1 MKRKKRR
8 RNQNNHLAVRKER
21 YLGEAVHCFSGNIYV
36 PEDWERIE
44 LVMMEYMTQKQAK
57 KAIIDI
63 GNRMYVRN
71 FVAANDGNISIR
83 TGENEVW
90 ATPTGV
96 SKGFMKK
103 KMLVK
108 LDLYGNILE
117 GTHRPSSEIKMHLR
131 AYRENEDIRSV
142 CHAHPPVCTCFAI
155 AGIPLDAPV
164 LAEAI
169 ITLGDVPVAP
179 YAELGTEEVP
189 EAIAPYCHTHNGVL
203 LANHG
208 AVTWAE
214 DAYSAYYRLESME
227 YYANILM
234 ITDKILERQ
243 NRLSADQIER
253 LIGMREK
260 FGIKRGG
267 RPKL

>member
-1 MKRKKRR
+1 MSRSGYMSEKK
-8 RNQNNHLAVRKER
+8 
-21 YLGEAVHCFSGNIYV
+21 
-36 PEDWERIE
+36 
-44 LVMMEYMTQKQAK
+44 AK
-57 KAIIDI
+57 KAILDI
-63 GNRMYVRN
+63 GQRMYVRN

-108 LDLYGNILE
+108 VDLEGNVLE
-117 GTHRPSSEIKMHLR
+117 GTRKPSSELKMHLR
-131 AYRENEDIRSV
+131 AYQENPELRSV
-142 CHAHPPVCTCFAI
+142 CHAHPPICTCFAI
-155 AGIPLDAPV
+155 AGIPLDVPV
-164 LAEAI
+164 LAEAV

-179 YAELGTEEVP
+179 YAELGSKEVP
-189 EAIAPYCHTHNGVL
+189 EVIAPYCHTHNGVL

-214 DAYSAYYRLESME
+214 DPYSAYYRLESME

-234 ITDKILERQ
+234 ITGKILKEQ
-243 NRLSADQIER
+243 NTLTEEQVER
-253 LIGMREK
+253 LLAMREK

>member
-1 MKRKKRR
+1 MSKSVYRSEKK
-8 RNQNNHLAVRKER
+8 
-21 YLGEAVHCFSGNIYV
+21 
-36 PEDWERIE
+36 
-44 LVMMEYMTQKQAK
+44 AK
-57 KAIIDI
+57 KAILDI
-63 GNRMYVRN
+63 GQRMYVRN

-108 LDLYGNILE
+108 VDLEGNVLE
-117 GTHRPSSEIKMHLR
+117 GTKKPSSELKMHLR
-131 AYRENEDIRSV
+131 AYQENPELLSV
-142 CHAHPPVCTCFAI
+142 CHAHPPICTCFAI
-155 AGIPLDAPV
+155 AGIPLDVPV
-164 LAEAI
+164 LAEAV

-179 YAELGTEEVP
+179 YAELGSKEVP
-189 EAIAPYCHTHNGVL
+189 EVIAPYCHTHNGVL

-214 DAYSAYYRLESME
+214 DPYSAYYRLESME

-234 ITDKILERQ
+234 ITGKILKEQ
-243 NRLSADQIER
+243 NTLTEEQVER
-253 LIGMREK
+253 LLAMREK

-267 RPKL
+267 RPRA

>member
-1 MKRKKRR
+1 MSKSVYMSEKK
-8 RNQNNHLAVRKER
+8 
-21 YLGEAVHCFSGNIYV
+21 
-36 PEDWERIE
+36 
-44 LVMMEYMTQKQAK
+44 AK
-57 KAIIDI
+57 KAILDI
-63 GNRMYVRN
+63 GQRMYVRN

-108 LDLYGNILE
+108 VDLEGNVLE
-117 GTHRPSSEIKMHLR
+117 GTKKPSSELKMHLR
-131 AYRENEDIRSV
+131 AYQENPELLSV
-142 CHAHPPVCTCFAI
+142 CHAHPPICTCFAI
-155 AGIPLDAPV
+155 AGIPLDVPV
-164 LAEAI
+164 LAEAV

-179 YAELGTEEVP
+179 YAELGSKEVP
-189 EAIAPYCHTHNGVL
+189 EVIAPYCHTHNGVL

-214 DAYSAYYRLESME
+214 DPYSAYYRLESME

-234 ITDKILERQ
+234 ITGKILKEQ
-243 NRLSADQIER
+243 NTLTEEQVGRLLA
-253 LIGMREK
+253 MREK

-267 RPKL
+267 RPDNKTGR

>member
-1 MKRKKRR
+1 MSKSVYMSEKK
-8 RNQNNHLAVRKER
+8 
-21 YLGEAVHCFSGNIYV
+21 
-36 PEDWERIE
+36 
-44 LVMMEYMTQKQAK
+44 AK
-57 KAIIDI
+57 KAILDI
-63 GNRMYVRN
+63 GQRMYVRN

-103 KMLVK
+103 KMLMKV
-108 LDLYGNILE
+108 DLEGNVLE
-117 GTHRPSSEIKMHLR
+117 GTKKPSSELKMHLR
-131 AYRENEDIRSV
+131 AYQENPELLSV
-142 CHAHPPVCTCFAI
+142 CHAHPPICTCFAI
-155 AGIPLDAPV
+155 AGIPLDVPV
-164 LAEAI
+164 LAEAV

-179 YAELGTEEVP
+179 YAELGSKEVP
-189 EAIAPYCHTHNGVL
+189 EVIAPYCHTHNGVL

-214 DAYSAYYRLESME
+214 DPYSAYYRLESME

-234 ITDKILERQ
+234 ITGKILKEQ
-243 NRLSADQIER
+243 NTLTEEQVER
-253 LIGMREK
+253 LLAMREK

-267 RPKL
+267 RPRA